1 MKLLV
6 SALEASSN
14 IHLKALHPYLDSQV
28 EFFGIF
34 DSSLGKPIHRPQDF
48 AVMGFVDVFKKIR
61 FFKKVHK
68 EMVELASQADKIL
81 LMDSSSFNIPL
92 AKAIKQRYPKKEVIY
107 YILPQVWAWKKWR
120 AKKIERY
127 CDTLAG
133 ILPFETSYY
142 KHVRFVGHPLLDEIP
157 YFKEQ
162 PSKNGTI
169 TYMPGSR
176 RSEIKGLMPLF
187 REVREELSQKAL
199 LVIPPFFED
208 SQIPSIYGDISGFE
222 ISREP
227 HRALYDSDFAF
238 ICSGTATL
246 ESALIGTPFVLAY
259 KAKKID
265 YFVARKL
272 VKLQYAG
279 LANIFFEKQ
288 GKEAMHIELL
298 QDEVHVKN
306 LLDAYKEHDS
316 DQFISHA
323 RTLREYLQHG
333 SSQTVANL
341 INS

>member
-1 MKLLV
+1 MKILV

-14 IHLKALHPYLDSQV
+14 IHLKALHSHLDSKV
-28 EFFGIF
+28 ELLGIF
-34 DSSLGKPIHRPQDF
+34 DSTLGKPAYKPQDF

-68 EMVELASQADKIL
+68 EMIELAAQADKIL

-120 AKKIERY
+120 ARKIDRY

-133 ILPFETSYY
+133 ILPFETGYY
-142 KHVRFVGHPLLDEIP
+142 KKARFVGHPLLDEIP
-157 YFKEQ
+157 AFKEK
-162 PSKNGTI
+162 PSQNGII

-187 REVREELSQKAL
+187 RQIKEELNQKAL
-199 LVIPPFFED
+199 LVIPPFFDD
-208 SQIPSIYGDISGFE
+208 SQVSSIYGDISGFE

-227 HRALYDSDFAF
+227 HRALYESDFAF
-238 ICSGTATL
+238 VCSGTATL

-265 YFVARKL
+265 YFIARKL

-298 QDEVHVKN
+298 QEDVHVEN
-306 LLDAYKEHDS
+306 LLNAYHEHDPE
-316 DQFISHA
+316 QFISHA
-323 RTLREYLQHG
+323 ETLREYLQHG